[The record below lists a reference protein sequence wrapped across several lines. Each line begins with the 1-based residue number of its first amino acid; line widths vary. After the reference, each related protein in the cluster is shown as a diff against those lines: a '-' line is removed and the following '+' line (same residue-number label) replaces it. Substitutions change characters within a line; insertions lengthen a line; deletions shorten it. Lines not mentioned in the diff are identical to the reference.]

1 MSLRLNLPKVGEAG
15 PPKAIPASQ
24 RCLQPSRTEE
34 TTKVKALRKYIS
46 IERMLYVAR
55 CVVPSRL
62 LRDRLSDET
71 KANVWPETL
80 DPRERKD
87 HLVAEKMSLQ
97 YIEFSFKMFNLL
109 SVLPVFIILN

>member
-1 MSLRLNLPKVGEAG
+1 
-15 PPKAIPASQ
+15 
-24 RCLQPSRTEE
+24 
-34 TTKVKALRKYIS
+34 
-46 IERMLYVAR
+46 MLYVAR

-87 HLVAEKMSLQ
+87 HLVAEKMSRQ
-97 YIEFSFKMFNLL
+97 YIKMFNLF
-109 SVLPVFIILN
+109 SIFPVFIILN

>member
-1 MSLRLNLPKVGEAG
+1 
-15 PPKAIPASQ
+15 
-24 RCLQPSRTEE
+24 
-34 TTKVKALRKYIS
+34 
-46 IERMLYVAR
+46 MLYVAR

-109 SVLPVFIILN
+109 SILPVFIILN

>member
-1 MSLRLNLPKVGEAG
+1 
-15 PPKAIPASQ
+15 
-24 RCLQPSRTEE
+24 
-34 TTKVKALRKYIS
+34 
-46 IERMLYVAR
+46 MLYVAR

-71 KANVWPETL
+71 KANVWPETQ

-109 SVLPVFIILN
+109 SLLTSCIYYSQLIRDIHTNGKEGLEVAKRICSFPINTLTLILASIPRAKSASNIFC